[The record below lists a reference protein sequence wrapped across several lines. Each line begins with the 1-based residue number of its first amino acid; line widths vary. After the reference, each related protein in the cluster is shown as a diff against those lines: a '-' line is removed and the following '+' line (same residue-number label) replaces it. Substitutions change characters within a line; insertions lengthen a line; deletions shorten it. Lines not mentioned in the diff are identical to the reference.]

1 MFFLNEIPKIKIKQ
15 GNEKK
20 KIEKKNEKKSKN
32 LDVT

>member
-1 MFFLNEIPKIKIKQ
+1 MKFQKKIKQ

-20 KIEKKNEKKSKN
+20 RLRKKNEKKSKN

>member
-1 MFFLNEIPKIKIKQ
+1 MFFLNEIPKKIE

-20 KIEKKNEKKSKN
+20 RLRKKNEKKSKN